1 MRPSVS
7 GRTLTSTCG
16 RCSCCGSML
25 VNVLR
30 CLYVSLRCLSGC
42 TCGLGSSCSCLH
54 LCLIDACV
62 GSRCLGLLAA
72 DAASTPA
79 HRFDMAMLI
88 WSKFPDSPVRSA
100 LLAATLYR
108 RWAKMPDVKPH
119 VAASMMQSARDFE
132 AVAVEVQLLAM
143 KEDEMNAIET
153 LEMTSRLWKGQTGV
167 DLAILGE
174 CKQFIERCCV
184 QALDYR
190 CSPAP

>member
-1 MRPSVS
+1 
-7 GRTLTSTCG
+7 
-16 RCSCCGSML
+16 
-25 VNVLR
+25 
-30 CLYVSLRCLSGC
+30 
-42 TCGLGSSCSCLH
+42 
-54 LCLIDACV
+54 
-62 GSRCLGLLAA
+62 
-72 DAASTPA
+72 
-79 HRFDMAMLI
+79 MLI